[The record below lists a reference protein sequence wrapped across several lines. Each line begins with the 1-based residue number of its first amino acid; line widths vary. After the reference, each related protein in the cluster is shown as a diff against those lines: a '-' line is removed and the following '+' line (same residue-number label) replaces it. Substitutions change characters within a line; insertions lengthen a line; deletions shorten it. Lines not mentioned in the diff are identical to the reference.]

1 MIFFFSQT
9 QLQLFTEPFLSP
21 SETLAEFPS
30 FPGPNPIMPLTTAFW
45 LLNAIPWQ
53 GQGTPRN
60 KKGLDLLHTVPGNS
74 SQSNM
79 LCQIAMPQSNQSIC
93 AILD

>member
-1 MIFFFSQT
+1 MIFFSQT
-9 QLQLFTEPFLSP
+9 QLQLFTESFLFP
-21 SETLAEFPS
+21 SEALAEFPL

-45 LLNAIPWQ
+45 LLIAIPWQ

-60 KKGLDLLHTVPGNS
+60 KKEIDLLHAVPGKGF
-74 SQSNM
+74 QSNM
-79 LCQIAMPQSNQSIC
+79 LCQIAMPQSSQLIC